1 MEKEKRIKK
10 ALKALTSDPDATIAS
25 SAREFG
31 IEYSTLYRRFH
42 QTSIAQINAHP
53 TQMVLT
59 PTEETAIVEYIGR
72 LTLRGFP
79 PVYPLLTARI
89 EAVRKERNPNARPLG
104 KNYLTRFIKRHP
116 ELGAGY
122 STRKDKK
129 RVLVNTREI
138 YEAHFDEVSL

>member
-1 MEKEKRIKK
+1 M
-10 ALKALTSDPDATIAS
+10 A
-25 SAREFG
+25 
-31 IEYSTLYRRFH
+31 
-42 QTSIAQINAHP
+42 
-53 TQMVLT
+53 LT
-59 PTEETAIVEYIGR
+59 PTEEMAIVEYIGR